1 MEKRNHYL
9 LEITKWTMEELQSE
23 VDGYKQLG
31 GVGVKDTIRKNG
43 AEDEL
48 NWRNEKGYYDLTPE
62 EIQEEEIEKKERASE
77 QASNITITKDMVQ
90 YWLGDDYENW
100 IDDILLKLL
109 NDENP
114 NALYNLKKEIKDA
127 WDQHLE

>member
-1 MEKRNHYL
+1 MKVKK
-9 LEITKWTMEELQSE
+9 TKEDNMTEQTERL
-23 VDGYKQLG
+23 
-31 GVGVKDTIRKNG
+31 I
-43 AEDEL
+43 AEM
-48 NWRNEKGYYDLTPE
+48 
-62 EIQEEEIEKKERASE
+62 EIEKKERASE

-114 NALYNLKKEIKDA
+114 SALYNLKKEIKDA